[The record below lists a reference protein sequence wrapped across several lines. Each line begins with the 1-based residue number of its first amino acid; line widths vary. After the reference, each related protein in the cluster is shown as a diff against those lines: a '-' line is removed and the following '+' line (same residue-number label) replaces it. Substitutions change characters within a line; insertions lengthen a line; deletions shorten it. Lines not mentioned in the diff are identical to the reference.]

1 MNKKRVT
8 AVILSA
14 MMCMQ
19 IFTGCGAKNNAAAV
33 EGGAGQTATESAQG
47 AAGTVTEENA
57 QTAEENVQGTA
68 DQDGTEE
75 SMTGNDA
82 AERADSTEVSVPED
96 GEYTV
101 EVTLEG
107 GSGKATVDS
116 QAKVTVKDGVAYA
129 TITWSSTHYDYMIV
143 NGEKYLNEN
152 EGGNSTFTF
161 PIDGIPCEM
170 DVIGDT
176 TAMSTP
182 HEIDYTLTFQF
193 PETAGFKD
201 LDCNGRMELS
211 YADQFEVEQY
221 GAYKLITIVDNGR
234 FLLVPKGVKVPADVP
249 ADVTV
254 LQQPLENVYLVSSAV
269 MDLVC
274 QIGAVSDLKYTGVKE
289 KDWYV
294 KEAADAMA
302 AGNLIYAGK
311 YSAPDY
317 ELLLSGGC
325 TFAIENTMITHN
337 PEVKEKLEELGIKVM
352 IERSS
357 YEKHPLGRLEWIKLF
372 GVLFGR
378 EQQAKAFFDAQAAHI
393 EPILEKEKT
402 GLSVAFFAVASD
414 GTITVRKPNDYV
426 SSMIELAGGT
436 YSLNGYVPEEENA
449 LSTLKMQMEDF
460 YAAEKDADIL
470 IYNGTIEGELTSIAG
485 YLFLLFAVKFFQ
497 VIVQFYNRH
506 RFDEQG
512 RARGRLI
519 VDQTGYLAS
528 VFGFDRDTVAVP
540 AHCDDRILQI
550 GAE

>member
-82 AERADSTEVSVPED
+82 AERADSTEVSVTED
-96 GEYTV
+96 GGYTV

-116 QAKVTVKDGVAYA
+116 QAKVTVTDGVAYA

-211 YADQFEVEQY
+211 CADQFEVEQY

-470 IYNGTIEGELTSIAG
+470 IYNGTIEGELTSIDE
-485 YLFLLFAVKFFQ
+485 LVQKNSLFADFKAVKTGQ
-497 VIVQFYNRH
+497 VYTTGSNFYQQTSGTCDFIEDLNKVLNGETDAEY
-506 RFDEQG
+506 RF
-512 RARGRLI
+512 LKKI
-519 VDQTGYLAS
+519 N
-528 VFGFDRDTVAVP
+528 
-540 AHCDDRILQI
+540 
-550 GAE
+550 

>member
-1 MNKKRVT
+1 MKKRKVT
-8 AVILSA
+8 AVLLA
-14 MMCMQ
+14 TMMCMQ
-19 IFTGCGAKNNAAAV
+19 IIAGCGTKNDAA
-33 EGGAGQTATESAQG
+33 QTESSVAATEDAQG
-47 AAGTVTEENA
+47 AAGENTQTAGQNATEENA
-57 QTAEENVQGTA
+57 GGMAEQNGAEESIA
-68 DQDGTEE
+68 
-75 SMTGNDA
+75 GNDA
-82 AERADSTEVSVPED
+82 AEQADGTEVSVPED

-116 QAKVTVKDGVAYA
+116 QAKVTVTDGVAYA

-470 IYNGTIEGELTSIAG
+470 IYNGTIEGELTSIAE
-485 YLFLLFAVKFFQ
+485 LVQKNSLFADFKAVKSGQ
-497 VIVQFYNRH
+497 VYTTGNNFYQQTSGTCDFIEDLNKVLNGETDAEY
-506 RFDEQG
+506 RF
-512 RARGRLI
+512 LKKI
-519 VDQTGYLAS
+519 N
-528 VFGFDRDTVAVP
+528 
-540 AHCDDRILQI
+540 
-550 GAE
+550 

>member
-82 AERADSTEVSVPED
+82 AEQAGSTEVSVPED

-161 PIDGIPCEM
+161 PIDGIPCRM

-182 HEIDYTLTFQF
+182 HEIDYTLTFRF
-193 PETAGFKD
+193 PETADFTD
-201 LDCNGRMELS
+201 LNCNGRMELS
-211 YADQFEVEQY
+211 YAVQFEVEQY

-254 LQQPLENVYLVSSAV
+254 IEQPLENVYLVSSAV

-294 KEAADAMA
+294 KTAADAMA
-302 AGNLIYAGK
+302 EGKLIYAGK

-470 IYNGTIEGELTSIAG
+470 IYNGTIEGELTSIAE
-485 YLFLLFAVKFFQ
+485 LVQKNSLFADFKAVKSGQ
-497 VIVQFYNRH
+497 VYTTGSNFYQQTSGTCDFIEDLNKVLNGETDAEY
-506 RFDEQG
+506 RF
-512 RARGRLI
+512 LKKI
-519 VDQTGYLAS
+519 N
-528 VFGFDRDTVAVP
+528 
-540 AHCDDRILQI
+540 
-550 GAE
+550 

>member
-1 MNKKRVT
+1 MEICMNKKRVT

-96 GEYTV
+96 GGYTV

-193 PETAGFKD
+193 PETADFKD

-211 YADQFEVEQY
+211 CADQFEVEQY

-325 TFAIENTMITHN
+325 TFAVENTMITHN

-414 GTITVRKPNDYV
+414 GTVTVRKPNDYV

-470 IYNGTIEGELTSIAG
+470 IYNGTIEGELTSIAE
-485 YLFLLFAVKFFQ
+485 LVQKNSLFADFKAVKSGQ
-497 VIVQFYNRH
+497 VYTTGSNFYQQTSGTCDFIEDLNKVLNGETDAEY
-506 RFDEQG
+506 RF
-512 RARGRLI
+512 LKKI
-519 VDQTGYLAS
+519 N
-528 VFGFDRDTVAVP
+528 
-540 AHCDDRILQI
+540 
-550 GAE
+550 

>member
-1 MNKKRVT
+1 MKKRKVT
-8 AVILSA
+8 AVLLAA

-19 IFTGCGAKNNAAAV
+19 IIAGCGTKNDAA
-33 EGGAGQTATESAQG
+33 QTESSVAATEDAQG
-47 AAGTVTEENA
+47 AAGENTQTAGQNATEENA
-57 QTAEENVQGTA
+57 GGMAEQNGAEESIA
-68 DQDGTEE
+68 
-75 SMTGNDA
+75 GNDA
-82 AERADSTEVSVPED
+82 AEQADGTEVSVPED

-116 QAKVTVKDGVAYA
+116 QAKVTVTDGVAYA

-182 HEIDYTLTFQF
+182 HEIDYTLTFRF
-193 PETAGFKD
+193 PETADFTD
-201 LDCNGRMELS
+201 LNCNGRMELS

-234 FLLVPKGVKVPADVP
+234 FLLVPKGVSVPKNVP
-249 ADVTV
+249 GDVTV
-254 LQQPLENVYLVSSAV
+254 LEQPLENVYMVSSAV

-274 QIGAVSDLKYTGVKE
+274 QTGAVSNLKYTGTKE

-294 KEAADAMA
+294 KTAADAMA
-302 AGNLIYAGK
+302 EGKLIYAGK

-378 EQQAKAFFDAQAAHI
+378 EQQAKEFFDAQVAHI

-414 GTITVRKPNDYV
+414 GTVTVRKPNDYV

-436 YSLNGYVPEEENA
+436 YSLNGYVEEEENA
-449 LSTLKMQMEDF
+449 LSTLEMQMEDF
-460 YAAEKDADIL
+460 YAAEKDTDIL
-470 IYNGTIEGELTSIAG
+470 IYNGTIEGELTSIAE
-485 YLFLLFAVKFFQ
+485 LVQKNSLFADFKAVKSGQ
-497 VIVQFYNRH
+497 VYTTGSNFYQQTSGTCDFIEDLNKVLTGDTDAEY
-506 RFDEQG
+506 RFLKKLD
-512 RARGRLI
+512 
-519 VDQTGYLAS
+519 
-528 VFGFDRDTVAVP
+528 
-540 AHCDDRILQI
+540 
-550 GAE
+550 

>member
-82 AERADSTEVSVPED
+82 AEQADSTEVSVPED

-337 PEVKEKLEELGIKVM
+337 PEVKEKLEELGSHVLV
-352 IERSS
+352 ERSS
-357 YEKHPLGRLEWIKLF
+357 YEKHPLGRLEWIRLF
-372 GVLFGR
+372 GILFGK
-378 EQQAKAFFDAQAAHI
+378 EQQADDYFNKQVKRVK
-393 EPILEKEKT
+393 PIMEKKST
-402 GLSVAFFAVASD
+402 GKKVAFFAVSSD

-426 SSMIELAGGT
+426 SAMIGLAGGT
-436 YSLNGYVPEEENA
+436 YSLGNYTDEEKNA
-449 LSTLKMQMEDF
+449 LSTMKMQMEDF
-460 YAAEKDADIL
+460 YSAEIDADVL
-470 IYNGTIEGELTSIAG
+470 IYNGTIEGELTSIDE
-485 YLFLLFAVKFFQ
+485 LVKKNSLFADFQAVKSGQ
-497 VIVQFYNRH
+497 VYTTGSNFYQQSTGTCDFIEDLNQILTGEGDGTY
-506 RFDEQG
+506 RF
-512 RARGRLI
+512 LKK
-519 VDQTGYLAS
+519 
-528 VFGFDRDTVAVP
+528 
-540 AHCDDRILQI
+540 LQ
-550 GAE
+550 

>member
-1 MNKKRVT
+1 MKKRKVT
-8 AVILSA
+8 AVLLAA

-19 IFTGCGAKNNAAAV
+19 IIAGCGTKNDAA
-33 EGGAGQTATESAQG
+33 QTESSVAATEDAQG
-47 AAGTVTEENA
+47 AAGENTQTAGQNATEENA
-57 QTAEENVQGTA
+57 GGMAEQNGAEESIA
-68 DQDGTEE
+68 
-75 SMTGNDA
+75 GNDA
-82 AERADSTEVSVPED
+82 AEQADGTEVSVPED

-116 QAKVTVKDGVAYA
+116 QAKVTVTDGVAYA

-182 HEIDYTLTFQF
+182 HEIDYTLTFRF
-193 PETAGFKD
+193 PETADFTD
-201 LDCNGRMELS
+201 LNCNGRMELS

-234 FLLVPKGVKVPADVP
+234 FLLVPKGVSVPKNVP
-249 ADVTV
+249 GDVTV
-254 LQQPLENVYLVSSAV
+254 LEQPLENVYMVSSAV

-274 QIGAVSDLKYTGVKE
+274 QTGAVSNLKYTGTKE

-294 KEAADAMA
+294 KTAADAMA
-302 AGNLIYAGK
+302 EGKLIYAGK

-378 EQQAKAFFDAQAAHI
+378 EQQAKEFFDAQVAHI

-414 GTITVRKPNDYV
+414 GTVTVRKPNDYV

-436 YSLNGYVPEEENA
+436 DSLNGYVEEEENA

-470 IYNGTIEGELTSIAG
+470 IYNGTIEGELTSIAE
-485 YLFLLFAVKFFQ
+485 LVQKNSLFADFKAVKSGQ
-497 VIVQFYNRH
+497 VYTTGSNFYQQTSGTCDFIEDLNKVLTGDTDAEY
-506 RFDEQG
+506 RFLKKLD
-512 RARGRLI
+512 
-519 VDQTGYLAS
+519 
-528 VFGFDRDTVAVP
+528 
-540 AHCDDRILQI
+540 
-550 GAE
+550 